1 MKKFLPILIIGI
13 LVLSGLGASAI
24 NVEKENNKNNNY
36 TSGGKATH
44 TPLAEFGTSTTC
56 GFCKYA
62 HGALME
68 LYEEGQLDFYYVTL
82 VCNKNS
88 KAYARAR
95 NDFNLYGYP
104 TVWWDGG
111 YRVNI
116 GAGSVSSAK
125 SAYTSS
131 INSCGARSVSDVDI
145 TLKATWMGG
154 TSVKVECEVKNNE
167 ASKYGG
173 TVRVFIVEKES
184 SMGWKDAGGHLY
196 TMAFLD
202 FAIEKEIS
210 IAGGGTWSDSN
221 TWNGVL
227 NGFSSVTKDNT
238 FVIAAVYNDEWHQ
251 GYSYP
256 PNNPFDAYYVDD
268 TAGINPATTNEK
280 QDFTRIRQIIPQFQ
294 NLLERFFDDLPILR
308 NLIK

>member
-1 MKKFLPILIIGI
+1 MKKILPILIIGI

-24 NVEKENNKNNNY
+24 DLEKDDNDNNNY
-36 TSGGKATH
+36 FSGGKASH
-44 TPLAEFGTSTTC
+44 APIAEYGTSTTC

-88 KAYARAR
+88 NAYARAR

-111 YRVNI
+111 YRVNV
-116 GAGSVSSAK
+116 GAGSTSSAK

-131 INSCGARSVSDVDI
+131 INRCASRSGSDVDI
-145 TLKATWMGG
+145 ALKATWMGG
-154 TSVKVECEVKNNE
+154 TKVKVECEVKNNE
-167 ASKYGG
+167 ASTYGG

-184 SMGWKDAGGHLY
+184 SMGWKDSAGHLY

-210 IAGGGTWSDSN
+210 ISGGNTWEDSA

-238 FVIAAVYNDEWHQ
+238 FIIAAVYNDERHQ

-268 TAGINPATTNEK
+268 TAGVNPATTNEK
-280 QDFTRIRQIIPQFQ
+280 QVIPQFQ
-294 NLLERFFDDLPILR
+294 NLLERFLDNFPILR